1 MLESN
6 KLMRVHVYETWDYS
20 GVAVETDEM
29 APQWYL
35 ESDIPYTKM
44 WADDKHWLPYLLQ
57 NKAFIGRWELFI
69 NINIYTYIISLSS
82 IIMHYVRLTYVLVF
96 DLMLIIIYR
105 FEYEDED
112 TILDF
117 DVREHAM

>member
-35 ESDIPYTKM
+35 ESDIPYTNM

-69 NINIYTYIISLSS
+69 NIYTLDIISSN
-82 IIMHYVRLTYVLVF
+82 YVPVF
-96 DLMLIIIYR
+96 DLMLI
-105 FEYEDED
+105 
-112 TILDF
+112 TI
-117 DVREHAM
+117 